1 MRENDKIQSLVFL
14 SIAAIAYTAIVGHWA
29 ANRFLSFNATFWDLG
44 IMIQAIWNTAH
55 GRLLHESINL
65 GISTSRIAVAH
76 WEFIYLPL
84 AALFRIIPSVP
95 VLLYAQTAALAA
107 GVFPI
112 YLFARKKL
120 NAEIP
125 ALLIAVAY
133 LFYPAMHGANL
144 FDLHGLTFATPML
157 LFTFYFMD
165 KGSRTGT
172 FIFALFSLSCREDVA
187 IPILFLG
194 LYIWFFKKQRGT
206 GILLFVS
213 GALWLMLFF
222 LRGYFFSNGEILSQ
236 TGAASNWTH
245 LGEHGIFSIFTAPFA
260 RPVYFFQTLFSPEN
274 VKYLIKLLLPLLG
287 LCLLAP
293 SILLICLPALLLNLL
308 SDWSPMRHIEY
319 QYTATITPFLFLAA
333 IQGLANFSKWT
344 GRYQIFIRKS
354 RIIPLAVTAMV
365 LAASILSTTQF
376 SILRFHGTW
385 LVSEE
390 HRALTAR
397 LHEIPSF
404 YSVSAT
410 ARLGPHLAAREK
422 LFHFPQGA
430 DSADLVLIELNRP
443 IVEMKNPSGKFPTSK
458 VPAFNEAVKAAFQ
471 DTTLGLLFESDNVFC
486 LKRGFDTKTSFAEY
500 AILEKLPEGIQTNG
514 RIDLN
519 NGLSFLGWS
528 PVYVGEQ
535 QAHFKIY
542 WKKDSTWKKG
552 RNIEL
557 VLSSDGSEFRLKHRP
572 VFGRFEIE
580 DWPVGN
586 VICDH
591 VFVDRPSEMRSME
604 KCDISATVPSSK
616 KNINHFLFDV
626 NFYLIAN
633 SDCKHTPD

>member
-65 GISTSRIAVAH
+65 GISTSRVAVAH

-84 AALFRIIPSVP
+84 AALFRIVPSVP

-125 ALLIAVAY
+125 SLLIAIAY

-144 FDLHGLTFATPML
+144 FDLHGLTFSTPML

-172 FIFALFSLSCREDVA
+172 LIFALLSLSSREDVT

-194 LYIWFFKKQRGT
+194 LYAWFFKKQRGT
-206 GILLFVS
+206 GILLFAS

-222 LRGYFFSNGEILSQ
+222 LRGYFFSNGEILGQ
-236 TGAASNWTH
+236 TTAASNWTH
-245 LGEHGIFSIFTAPFA
+245 LGEHGIFSIFTAPFT
-260 RPVYFFQTLFSPEN
+260 RPAYFFQTLFSPDN
-274 VKYLIKLLLPLLG
+274 VKYLVKLLLPLFG

-293 SILLICLPALLLNLL
+293 SILLICLPALLMNLL
-308 SDWSPMRHIEY
+308 SDWSPMHHIEY

-333 IQGLANFSKWT
+333 IQGLANLSKWL
-344 GRYQIFIRKS
+344 GRFKMFIRKNG
-354 RIIPLAVTAMV
+354 IIPLAVAAIV

-376 SILRFHGTW
+376 SILRFHRTW
-385 LVSEE
+385 HVSEG
-390 HRALTAR
+390 HRALAAS
-397 LHEIPSF
+397 LHDIPSF

-410 ARLGPHLAAREK
+410 ARLGPHLASREN

-471 DTTLGLLFESDNVFC
+471 DTSLGLLFESDNIFC
-486 LKRGFDTKTSFAEY
+486 LKRGFHPKTSFAEY

-514 RIDLN
+514 RIDPG
-519 NGLSFLGWS
+519 NGISFLGWS

-552 RNIEL
+552 RNIKL
-557 VLSSDGSEFRLKHRP
+557 VLSSEGDEFRLKHQP
-572 VFGRFEIE
+572 VFGRFKIE
-580 DWPVGN
+580 DWPN
-586 VICDH
+586 DKIICDH
-591 VFVDRPSEMRSME
+591 IFIDRPTTIKSME
-604 KCDISATVPSSK
+604 KFEISVTVDSLDGRIDLYLFEINYPP
-616 KNINHFLFDV
+616 KNTH
-626 NFYLIAN
+626 
-633 SDCKHTPD
+633 